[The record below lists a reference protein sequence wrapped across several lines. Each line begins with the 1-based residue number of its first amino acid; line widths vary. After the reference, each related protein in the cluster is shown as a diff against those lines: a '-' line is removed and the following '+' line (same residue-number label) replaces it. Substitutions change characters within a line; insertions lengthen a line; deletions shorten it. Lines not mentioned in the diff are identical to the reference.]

1 MSTRII
7 TVIGIEQKIFYIRG
21 QKVMLD
27 IHLAE
32 LYGVETKRLKEQ
44 VKRNAKRFPID
55 FMFELSQL
63 EWQNLMSQFAT
74 SSSWGGYRKL
84 PHAFTE
90 QGIAMLSSVL
100 HSERAIEVNIAIMRA
115 FVRMR
120 EVLAT
125 HKELA
130 DRLAE
135 LERRIDKKDQEVMT
149 LFEAIRKLM
158 APSPEPP
165 KRKIGFLAE

>member
-1 MSTRII
+1 MSKTIV
-7 TVIGIEQKIFYIRG
+7 TVEGIEQKIFFIRG

-32 LYGVETKRLKEQ
+32 LYGVETRRLKEQ
-44 VKRNAKRFPID
+44 VKRNIKRFPPD
-55 FMFELSQL
+55 FMFQLSRD
-63 EWQNLMSQFAT
+63 EWQNLISQFAT

-90 QGIAMLSSVL
+90 QGIAMLSGVL
-100 HSERAIEVNIAIMRA
+100 HSDRAIEVNIAIMRA
-115 FVRMR
+115 FVKLRQ
-120 EVLAT
+120 VLAL

-135 LERRIDKKDQEVMT
+135 LERRMNKKDQEVIA
-149 LFEAIRKLM
+149 LFEAIRRLM
-158 APSPEPP
+158 TPPE
-165 KRKIGFLAE
+165 KKKGAIGFQPK